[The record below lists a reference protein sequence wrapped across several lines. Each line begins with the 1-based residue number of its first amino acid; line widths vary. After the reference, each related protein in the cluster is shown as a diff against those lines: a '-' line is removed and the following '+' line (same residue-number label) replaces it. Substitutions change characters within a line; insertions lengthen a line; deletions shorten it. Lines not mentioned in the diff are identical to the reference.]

1 MITHHNIIP
10 VSCAQQNEQ
19 RHFHSGKIGQCPEQI
34 MSFRKQ
40 RMFSIISLKAQVC
53 ASASTD
59 YEKADARSR
68 GILRQRLGNR
78 ADLQR
83 K

>member
-1 MITHHNIIP
+1 
-10 VSCAQQNEQ
+10 
-19 RHFHSGKIGQCPEQI
+19 

-59 YEKADARSR
+59 YEKLMPETEEYCDRDWVTEQ
-68 GILRQRLGNR
+68 ICNENNE
-78 ADLQR
+78 
-83 K
+83 